1 MWQHAIIYPDINND
15 WAWAEKR
22 LVGLPAIV
30 RVLLT
35 LHGSG
40 IKKVILP
47 ATGHNFR
54 SIIEHW
60 SRRKKLPGLVWKDGY
75 GTGDVPSESPVLCVR
90 GGILF
95 EASLL
100 RWFYK
105 LKERTPECMTCVMD
119 SGKLPV
125 LTGYD
130 AAMENDGMEEEE
142 EGKEISVPS
151 NIFCR
156 RVSQLTPSGNDR
168 GLLEMVGKLDEAVH
182 VRWFRNWTFPAVR
195 LFSNLGVSPN
205 QLTWAGFMIGL
216 AGAFILSLGSYWNQ
230 VIGALLLCGSW
241 IFDNMDGTL
250 ARLTFSESRKGEKL
264 DSTLGHLTNL
274 AFFAAL
280 VWAVY
285 GKESILKAGLVSL
298 FMLGSITLALR
309 ICQMERRFRNGTEKN
324 SRFKWLQVFLDQING
339 RDFTV
344 LVLIF
349 ALIDGF
355 KFFLWGSLAGLQIF
369 WMLHL
374 WLLYKHR
381 TGTAINSC
389 R

>member
-1 MWQHAIIYPDINND
+1 MWQHAIIYPDMNND

-22 LVGLPAIV
+22 VVGLPAIM

-47 ATGHNFR
+47 AKDHKLR
-54 SIIEHW
+54 PIIEQW
-60 SRRKKLPGLVWKDGY
+60 SKKKKLPELVWQDGY
-75 GTGDVPSESPVLCVR
+75 GAGDVASELHVLCVR

-95 EASLL
+95 EASLI
-100 RWFYK
+100 RWFFK
-105 LKERTPECMTCVMD
+105 IKEQTPQRMTCVTEN
-119 SGKLPV
+119 GKLPV

-130 AAMENDGMEEEE
+130 AAVENDGMGEEG
-142 EGKEISVPS
+142 GKEISVPS

-168 GLLEMVGKLDEAVH
+168 GLLETVGKLDEAVH
-182 VRWFRNWTFPAVR
+182 VRWFRNWTFPAIR
-195 LFSNLGVSPN
+195 LFSNSGVSPN

-216 AGAFILSLGSYWNQ
+216 VGAFILSRGSYWHQ

-285 GKESILKAGLVSL
+285 GKASILKAGLVSL
-298 FMLGSITLALR
+298 IMLGSITLALR
-309 ICQMERRFRNGTEKN
+309 ICQMERRFRSGTEKN
-324 SRFKWLQVFLDQING
+324 SRYKWLQVFLDQING

-355 KFFLWGSLAGLQIF
+355 KFFLWGSLVGLQVF

-374 WLLYKHR
+374 WLLIKQR
-381 TGTAINSC
+381 RGTAVNSY

>member
-1 MWQHAIIYPDINND
+1 MWQHAIIYPDMNND
-15 WAWAEKR
+15 WAWAEKK

-40 IKKVILP
+40 IKTVILP
-47 ATGHNFR
+47 ATGHNFK

-60 SRRKKLPGLVWKDGY
+60 SRKKKLPGLVWKDGS
-75 GTGDVPSESPVLCVR
+75 GTGDVSSESPVLSVR

-105 LKERTPECMTCVMD
+105 LKERTPQRMTCVMD
-119 SGKLPV
+119 GETLPV
-125 LTGYD
+125 LTSYD
-130 AAMENDGMEEEE
+130 AALENDGMEEEE
-142 EGKEISVPS
+142 GGKGISVPS

-156 RVSQLTPSGNDR
+156 KISQLTPSGNDR
-168 GLLEMVGKLDEAVH
+168 GLLDMVGKPDEAVH
-182 VRWFRNWTFPAVR
+182 VRWFRIWTFPAVR

-216 AGAFILSLGSYWNQ
+216 FGAFILSRGSYWNQ

-280 VWAVY
+280 VWAVF

-298 FMLGSITLALR
+298 FMIGSITLALR
-309 ICQMERRFRNGTEKN
+309 ICQMERRLRTGTEKN
-324 SRFKWLQVFLDQING
+324 SRFKRLQVFLDQING